1 MRRRAKKD
9 ILILFLC
16 SLLFLSHFIPSLFSY
31 FSAASH
37 LASQSQFNTTKF
49 YFESDVSFALRMKL
63 QDRILYGSH
72 LKRAAQNIFNKRE
85 GYNES
90 FLDSLPIMRE
100 KSRDFRPL
108 TCQNSTT
115 HSSKSKVSVIINYHN
130 ELLSL
135 LLRSVY
141 SVLASISPHNLHEL
155 ILIDDGSDL
164 AAYKV
169 RWS

>member
-16 SLLFLSHFIPSLFSY
+16 GLLFFSHVIPSLYSY

-37 LASQSQFNTTKF
+37 LSSQFNTTKF
-49 YFESDVSFALRMKL
+49 YFESDVSFALRIKL
-63 QDRILYGSH
+63 QHKILYGSH

-100 KSRDFRPL
+100 ISRDFRPI

-115 HSSKSKVSVIINYHN
+115 LSGKSKVSVIINYHN

-164 AAYKV
+164 AAHKV